1 MLADT
6 GTHEVRHV
14 RPGALRDLQRDWQS
28 WSLAEKIAL
37 AMITASSLL
46 LLSLVR

>member
-1 MLADT
+1 MFADT

-14 RPGALRDLQRDWQS
+14 RPGALRDLRRDWQS
-28 WSLAEKIAL
+28 WSLAEKIVMAL
-37 AMITASSLL
+37 IPASMLL

>member
-1 MLADT
+1 MFADT

-14 RPGALRDLQRDWQS
+14 RPGALRDLRRDWQS
-28 WSLAEKIAL
+28 WSLAEKIAI
-37 AMITASSLL
+37 AMITASLV